1 MPVTIDVCYSVA
13 FNDSAPWRVKSD
25 IVKVIQGITFVKLRP
40 YDPTLCNVV
49 LADFLELPKRS
60 RPSLSQTPGWKALL
74 KCRNDAVAE
83 QFKDEPGAEAS
94 LFGKTAKQSKKA
106 TPKLNAT
113 QLQDI
118 RDNPAAMEFPV
129 PGTNGRPQL
138 LISTI
143 RPGHPCDDLF
153 VPMDGDS
160 IEHIVLFMR
169 EAGIDA
175 ESILSKRHYGGMD
188 REPGT
193 WRNGNGSVVKKV
205 QESSG
210 ESECE
215 EVAASKPKR
224 KLSRK
229 AGKGDMPLESQLDSQ
244 STVSSE
250 SIPITEA

>member
-1 MPVTIDVCYSVA
+1 M
-13 FNDSAPWRVKSD
+13 
-25 IVKVIQGITFVKLRP
+25 VKVIQGTTFVKLRP

-49 LADFLELPKRS
+49 LADFLDVPKKS

-83 QFKDEPGAEAS
+83 QCKDEPGSEAS

-106 TPKLNAT
+106 APKLNAT
-113 QLQDI
+113 QLQEI
-118 RDNPAAMEFPV
+118 RDNPAIMEFPV
-129 PGTNGRPQL
+129 PGTNGNPQL
-138 LISTI
+138 LISTV
-143 RPGHPCDDLF
+143 RPGRPCDDLF

-169 EAGIDA
+169 EAGID
-175 ESILSKRHYGGMD
+175 EDSLVSKRHYGGMG

-205 QESSG
+205 DDSSG
-210 ESECE
+210 ESEGE
-215 EVAASKPKR
+215 EALTVKPKR

-229 AGKGDMPLESQLDSQ
+229 AAKGESPSDTCLALD
-244 STVSSE
+244 TSSVL
-250 SIPITEA
+250 IAQA